1 MNVLRGV
8 FLAALC
14 VATTAGVAAEA
25 SLAERVQ
32 RLKDRQ
38 DIYSLMMEYGR
49 NISARNAPGLARLFA
64 KDGVWKGNVGEA
76 KGPAEIQKM
85 LEITISKIKPGQEHR
100 GGFHVMSNIEIDLKG
115 DTATSR
121 SRWMWVIPSPTG
133 YPQGQRSGYFED
145 TLVRENGAW
154 RFRNRLTVTQLPL
167 EQHDE
172 EKNIWRS
179 DFRDPAPAKKEK

>member
-1 MNVLRGV
+1 MNGLRSV
-8 FLAALC
+8 FLAVLC
-14 VATTAGVAAEA
+14 TATTAGVAAEA

-32 RLKDRQ
+32 HLKDRQ
-38 DIYSLMMEYGR
+38 DIYALMMEYGR
-49 NISARNAPGLARLFA
+49 AISARNAPALARLFA
-64 KDGVWKGNVGEA
+64 TDGVWKGNVGEA

-85 LEITISKIKPGQEHR
+85 LEITISKIPPGQEHR
-100 GGFHVMSNIEIDLKG
+100 GGFHIMSNIEIDLKG
-115 DTATSR
+115 DTAASK

-133 YPQGQRSGYFED
+133 YPVGQRSGYFED
-145 TLVRENGAW
+145 TLVREKGVW

-179 DFRDPAPAKKEK
+179 DFRDAQPPKK

>member
-1 MNVLRGV
+1 MNLVRGV
-8 FLAALC
+8 FLAVLC
-14 VATTAGVAAEA
+14 IATTAGVAAEA

-38 DIYSLMMEYGR
+38 EIYALMMDYGR
-49 NISARNAPGLARLFA
+49 AISARDAPTLARLFA
-64 KDGVWKGNVGEA
+64 RDGVWKGNVGEA

-85 LEITISKIKPGQEHR
+85 LEITVSKIPPGQEHK
-100 GGFHVMSNIEIDLKG
+100 GGFHIMSNIEIDLQG
-115 DTATSR
+115 DTAASR

-133 YPQGQRSGYFED
+133 YPVGQRSGYFED
-145 TLVRENGAW
+145 TLVRENGVW
-154 RFRNRLTVTQLPL
+154 RLKHRLTVTQLPL

-179 DFRDPAPAKKEK
+179 DFRDAQPPKK